1 MNSLQLKIMQKRA
14 QRAVLDAILCSVG
27 LAIFAY
33 LVTNPFPLKI
43 AALIPLLITAF
54 IISRQIK
61 SPLRTFKLLFENVSS
76 LKIGIYI
83 IIGVQMGLAAAMYHR
98 GSLGMAVFP
107 EAFRSFAL
115 VAASIAILEELVFRG
130 FIQGRLLLLNTNLA
144 VLFAA
149 FAHAFY
155 KVCLFLSPAAPYQQD
170 LIAFFIWSFAA
181 YVALGLLRFYSK
193 SMIPVIISH
202 AIFDILVYAEILEAP
217 WWVW

>member
-1 MNSLQLKIMQKRA
+1 MNSLQLKLMQKRA
-14 QRAVLDAILCSVG
+14 QRAVLDALLCSLG

-33 LVTNPFPLKI
+33 LVTNPFPYKI
-43 AALIPLLITAF
+43 TALFPLLITAF

-76 LKIGIYI
+76 LKIAIYT
-83 IIGVQMGLAAAMYHR
+83 IIGIQMGLAAAMYHR
-98 GSLGMAVFP
+98 GSLGMTVLP

-115 VAASIAILEELVFRG
+115 IAASIGILEELVFRG
-130 FIQGRLLLLNTNLA
+130 FIQGRLMLLNTNFA

-170 LIAFFIWSFAA
+170 LTAFFFWSFAA

-202 AIFDILVYAEILEAP
+202 AVFDLIVYAEILEAP

>member
-1 MNSLQLKIMQKRA
+1 MNSLQLKLMQKRA
-14 QRAVLDAILCSVG
+14 QRAVLDALLCSLG

-33 LVTNPFPLKI
+33 SVTNPFPYKI
-43 AALIPLLITAF
+43 TALIPLLITAF

-76 LKIGIYI
+76 LKIAIYT
-83 IIGVQMGLAAAMYHR
+83 IIGIQMGLAAAMYHR
-98 GSLGMAVFP
+98 GTLGMTVLP

-115 VAASIAILEELVFRG
+115 IAASIAILEELVFRG
-130 FIQGRLLLLNTNLA
+130 FIQGRLMLLNTNFA

-170 LIAFFIWSFAA
+170 LTAFFFWSFAA

-202 AIFDILVYAEILEAP
+202 AVFDLIVYAEILEAP

>member
-1 MNSLQLKIMQKRA
+1 MQKRA
-14 QRAVLDAILCSVG
+14 QRAVLDALLCSLG

-33 LVTNPFPLKI
+33 LVTNPFPYKI
-43 AALIPLLITAF
+43 TALFPLLITAF

-76 LKIGIYI
+76 LKIAIYT
-83 IIGVQMGLAAAMYHR
+83 IIGIQMGLAAAMYHR
-98 GSLGMAVFP
+98 GSLGMTVLP

-115 VAASIAILEELVFRG
+115 IAASIGILEELVFRG
-130 FIQGRLLLLNTNLA
+130 FIQGRLMLLNTNFA

-170 LIAFFIWSFAA
+170 LTAFFFWSFAA

-202 AIFDILVYAEILEAP
+202 AVFDLIVYAEILEAP

>member
-1 MNSLQLKIMQKRA
+1 MNSLQLKLMQKRA
-14 QRAVLDAILCSVG
+14 QRAVLDALLCSLG

-33 LVTNPFPLKI
+33 LVTNPFPYKI
-43 AALIPLLITAF
+43 TALFPLLITAF

-76 LKIGIYI
+76 LKIAIYT
-83 IIGVQMGLAAAMYHR
+83 IIGIQMGLAAAMYHR
-98 GSLGMAVFP
+98 GNLGMTVLP

-115 VAASIAILEELVFRG
+115 IAASIGILEELVFRG
-130 FIQGRLLLLNTNLA
+130 FIQGRLMLLNTNFA

-170 LIAFFIWSFAA
+170 LTAFFFWSFAA

-202 AIFDILVYAEILEAP
+202 AVFDLIVYAEILEAP